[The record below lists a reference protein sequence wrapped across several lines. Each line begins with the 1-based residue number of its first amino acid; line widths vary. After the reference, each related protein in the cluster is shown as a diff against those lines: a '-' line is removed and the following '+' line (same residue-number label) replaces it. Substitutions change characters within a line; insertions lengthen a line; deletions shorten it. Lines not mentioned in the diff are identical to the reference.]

1 MLSAAIR
8 TADLGKPRTGVA
20 AVDIALHD
28 LLDDRPEIAVLPL
41 ETVFIFEQ
49 VLLAAV
55 EEGWEN
61 YLGFGG

>member
-1 MLSAAIR
+1 MFRPAAR
-8 TADLGKPRTGVA
+8 TADPGEPAAGIA
-20 AVDIALHD
+20 AVEKALHD
-28 LLDDRPEIAVLPL
+28 FFDDRTEIAVLPL

-55 EEGWEN
+55 EEGGEN